1 MSRPGNPYDNA
12 KAESFMKTLK
22 AEEVDGRAYADLDH
36 ARARIG
42 AFIDDVYN
50 ADRLHSALGYK
61 SPVAFE
67 AAFTDP
73 ANPKPP
79 ADRLVTELA
88 CLTTGV
94 QSMGVSPYSRTR

>member
-1 MSRPGNPYDNA
+1 MGHACGDYTQRLQSRGVALSMSRVGNPTDNA

-22 AEEVDGRAYADLDH
+22 AEEVDGRTYADLDH

-67 AAFTDP
+67 AALTDA
-73 ANPKPP
+73 ANPKRPLI
-79 ADRLVTELA
+79 AL
-88 CLTTGV
+88 
-94 QSMGVSPYSRTR
+94 SPN